1 VKRREFI
8 AALGSAA
15 AWPLA
20 VQAQQTV
27 KIARVGWLGPSLD
40 NPVQAVGCQVLLSD
54 RRRVAVLW
62 DASSESTFRS
72 AERAAQSMQLSLHAV
87 KLEKFRGKPPGLRIP
102 LSTCRFGQ

>member
-40 NPVQAVGCQVLLSD
+40 NPVQAVGRQVLLSGSGKLGFTEGQNL
-54 RRRVAVLW
+54 VLEHRPT
-62 DASSESTFRS
+62 DEGV
-72 AERAAQSMQLSLHAV
+72 V
-87 KLEKFRGKPPGLRIP
+87 KAFAGANEFGCSPSGCAG
-102 LSTCRFGQ
+102 CR